1 MEIAEITVYRKGT
14 RELITRI
21 FEDENEI
28 KEITDD
34 DYVVDIQL
42 KSSSE
47 DEQQIQ
53 PRLFFLLL
61 SGLLLMNLVPS
72 ERFTP

>member
-1 MEIAEITVYRKGT
+1 MEKAEITVYRKGT

-47 DEQQIQ
+47 DEQ
-53 PRLFFLLL
+53 
-61 SGLLLMNLVPS
+61 
-72 ERFTP
+72 

>member
-21 FEDENEI
+21 FEDENGI